1 MIELTAMNIYDTLR
15 KPIISLAPMEDVT
28 DTVFRQIVASVC
40 RPDLFYTEFVNV
52 EGLNSKG
59 RNKVIHRLKYDKSEK
74 PIIAQLWGIKSEN
87 FYKASVIVRELGFDG
102 IDINMGCAVK
112 KVSLK
117 NAGIGMIN
125 ADRDLVKD
133 IIQSVKD
140 GAKNLPVSVKTRI
153 GWEEYDQS
161 WIEFLL
167 EQNLNALT
175 VHGRSAI
182 GENAKSADWGKILLC
197 VKLRDEINEGTLI
210 FGNGDVKSVKQAQ
223 EYYKKFNVDGVM
235 IGRAAI
241 TNPWIF
247 SGKEKLTQNERIEL
261 FKKHVLLFKDTWGDS
276 KDFSVLKKFVK
287 SYISGFPEAQSI
299 REEMMNTKNIDELL
313 SIIDGI
319 IQH

>member
-1 MIELTAMNIYDTLR
+1 MIELTAMNIYDTFK
-15 KPIISLAPMEDVT
+15 KPIITLAPMEDVT

-40 RPDLFYTEFVNV
+40 RPNLFYTEFVNV

-59 RNKVIHRLKYDKSEK
+59 RDKVIHRLRYDKREK

-87 FYKASVIVRELGFDG
+87 FYKASVLVRKLGFDG
-102 IDINMGCAVK
+102 IDINMGCAVR

-125 ADRDLVKD
+125 AERELVKD
-133 IIQSVKD
+133 VIQSVKE
-140 GAKNLPVSVKTRI
+140 GANNLPVSVKTRI

-261 FKKHVLLFKDTWGDS
+261 FKKHVLLFKDTWGNS

-287 SYISGFPEAQSI
+287 SYISGFPKAQNI
-299 REEMMNTKNIDELL
+299 REEMMNTKSIDELL

-319 IQH
+319 ILH

>member
-1 MIELTAMNIYDTLR
+1 MIELTAMNIYDTFK
-15 KPIISLAPMEDVT
+15 KPIITLAPMEDVT

-40 RPDLFYTEFVNV
+40 RPNLFYTEFVNV

-59 RNKVIHRLKYDKSEK
+59 RDKVIHRLKYDKSEK

-87 FYKASVIVRELGFDG
+87 FYKASVLVRKLGFNG
-102 IDINMGCAVK
+102 IDINMGCAVR

-125 ADRDLVKD
+125 ADRGLVEE

-140 GAKNLPVSVKTRI
+140 GAGMVPVSVKTRL
-153 GWEEYDQS
+153 GWSEYDES

-167 EQNLNALT
+167 KQSLNALT
-175 VHGRSAI
+175 IHGRTAVGKNSI
-182 GENAKSADWGKILLC
+182 EADWEKISLC
-197 VKLRDEINEGTLI
+197 VKLRDEIDKETLI
-210 FGNGDVKSVKQAQ
+210 FGNGDIKSVKQAM
-223 EYYKKFNVDGVM
+223 EYYRKYNVDGVM
-235 IGRAAI
+235 IGRAALD
-241 TNPWIF
+241 NPCVF
-247 SGKEKLTQNERIEL
+247 SEHKVFSQSDLINL

-299 REEMMNTKNIDELL
+299 REEMMNTKSIDELL

-319 IQH
+319 ILH

>member
-1 MIELTAMNIYDTLR
+1 MIELTAMNIYDTLK

-59 RNKVIHRLKYDKSEK
+59 RDKVIHRLKYDKSEK
-74 PIIAQLWGIKSEN
+74 PIIAQLWGIKPEN
-87 FYKASVIVRELGFDG
+87 FYKASVLVRELGFDG

-112 KVSLK
+112 KVALK

-125 ADRDLVKD
+125 ADRELVKD
-133 IIQSVKD
+133 VIQSVKD
-140 GAKNLPVSVKTRI
+140 GAKSLPVSVKTRI
-153 GWEEYDQS
+153 GWKEYDRS

-167 EQNLNALT
+167 KQNLNVLT

-182 GENAKSADWGKILLC
+182 GENAQSADWEKISLC
-197 VKLRDEINEGTLI
+197 VKLRDRINKRTLI
-210 FGNGDVKSVKQAQ
+210 FGNGDVKSVKQAN
-223 EYYKKFNVDGVM
+223 EYYKRFNIDGVM

-241 TNPWIF
+241 TTPWIF
-247 SGKEKLTQNERIEL
+247 SDKEALTQNEEIEL
-261 FKKHVLLFKDTWGDS
+261 FKKHILLFNDTWGDS

-287 SYISGFPEAQSI
+287 SYVSGFPGAQNI
-299 REEMMNTKNIDELL
+299 REGMMNTKSVDELL
-313 SIIDGI
+313 RIIDGI
-319 IQH
+319 ILH

>member
-153 GWEEYDQS
+153 GWKEYDQS

-167 EQNLNALT
+167 KQNLNVLT

-182 GENAKSADWGKILLC
+182 GENAQSADWEKISLC
-197 VKLRDEINEGTLI
+197 VKLRDGINKGTLI
-210 FGNGDVKSVKQAQ
+210 FGNGDVKSVKQAN
-223 EYYKKFNVDGVM
+223 EYYKRFNVDGVM

-241 TNPWIF
+241 TSPWIF
-247 SGKEKLTQNERIEL
+247 SGKEALTQNEKIEL
-261 FKKHVLLFKDTWGDS
+261 FKKHILLFKDTWGDS

-287 SYISGFPEAQSI
+287 SYISGFPEAQNI
-299 REEMMNTKNIDELL
+299 REEMMKTKSVDELL
-313 SIIDGI
+313 RIIDGI
-319 IQH
+319 ILH

>member
-1 MIELTAMNIYDTLR
+1 MIELTAMNIYDTLK

-40 RPDLFYTEFVNV
+40 RPNLFYTEFVNV

-59 RNKVIHRLKYDKSEK
+59 RDKVIHRLRYDKREK

-87 FYKASVIVRELGFDG
+87 FYKASVLVRKLGFNG
-102 IDINMGCAVK
+102 IDINMGCAVR

-125 ADRDLVKD
+125 AERGLVKD
-133 IIQSVKD
+133 VIQSVKE

-182 GENAKSADWGKILLC
+182 GENAQSADWEKISLC
-197 VKLRDEINEGTLI
+197 VKLRDEMKKGTLI

-223 EYYKKFNVDGVM
+223 EYYKKYNVDGVM
-235 IGRAAI
+235 IGRAAV

-261 FKKHVLLFKDTWGDS
+261 FKKHVLLFKDTWGNS

-287 SYISGFPEAQSI
+287 SYISGFPKAQNI
-299 REEMMNTKNIDELL
+299 REEMMNTKSINELL

-319 IQH
+319 ILH

>member
-1 MIELTAMNIYDTLR
+1 MIELTAMNIYDTL
-15 KPIISLAPMEDVT
+15 KKSIISLAPMEDVT

-40 RPDLFYTEFVNV
+40 RPNLFYTEFVNV

-59 RNKVIHRLKYDKSEK
+59 RDKVIHRLKYDKSEK
-74 PIIAQLWGIKSEN
+74 PIIAQLWGIKPEN
-87 FYKASVIVRELGFDG
+87 FYKASVLVRELGFDG

-125 ADRDLVKD
+125 ADRQLVKD

-153 GWEEYDQS
+153 GWKEYDQS

-167 EQNLNALT
+167 KQNLNVLT

-197 VKLRDEINEGTLI
+197 VKLRDEINKGTLI
-210 FGNGDVKSVKQAQ
+210 FGNGDIKSVKQAM
-223 EYYKKFNVDGVM
+223 EYYRKYNVDGVM
-235 IGRAAI
+235 IGRAALD
-241 TNPWIF
+241 NPCVF
-247 SGKEKLTQNERIEL
+247 SEHKVFSQSDLINL

-299 REEMMNTKNIDELL
+299 REEMMNTKSIDELL

-319 IQH
+319 ILH

>member
-1 MIELTAMNIYDTLR
+1 MIELTAMNIYDTFK
-15 KPIISLAPMEDVT
+15 KPIITLAPMEDVT

-40 RPDLFYTEFVNV
+40 RPNLFYTEFVNV

-59 RNKVIHRLKYDKSEK
+59 RDKVIHRLKYDKSEK
-74 PIIAQLWGIKSEN
+74 PIIAQLWGIKPEN
-87 FYKASVIVRELGFDG
+87 FYKASVLVRKLGFDG
-102 IDINMGCAVK
+102 IDINMGCAVR

-125 ADRDLVKD
+125 AERELVKD
-133 IIQSVKD
+133 VIQSVKD

-167 EQNLNALT
+167 KQNLNALT

-182 GENAKSADWGKILLC
+182 GENAKSADWEKISLC
-197 VKLRDEINEGTLI
+197 VKLRDKINRGTLI
-210 FGNGDVKSVKQAQ
+210 FGNGDVKSIKQVQ
-223 EYYKKFNVDGVM
+223 KYYKKFNVDGVM

-247 SGKEKLTQNERIEL
+247 SGKEELTQNERIEL
-261 FKKHVLLFKDTWGDS
+261 FKKHVLLFKDTWGNS

-287 SYISGFPEAQSI
+287 SYIFGFPEAQNI
-299 REEMMNTKNIDELL
+299 REEMMNTKSIDELL

-319 IQH
+319 ILH